1 MMGAVTTGRAKSGR
15 SQPTHRGRAMG
26 NEIHAPSL
34 LRVHAREICAMLRLR
49 FLASSSTLAAAG
61 GKVTGH
67 AI

>member
-1 MMGAVTTGRAKSGR
+1 MGAVTTGRAKSGR
-15 SQPTHRGRAMG
+15 SQPTHRAMG